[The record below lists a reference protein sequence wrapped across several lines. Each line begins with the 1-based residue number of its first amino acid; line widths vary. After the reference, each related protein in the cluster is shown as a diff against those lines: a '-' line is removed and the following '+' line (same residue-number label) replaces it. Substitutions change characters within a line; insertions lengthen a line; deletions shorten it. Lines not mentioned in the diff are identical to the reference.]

1 MREAEM
7 KKIKHAMR
15 NYTQLEGTEDA
26 EKWAE
31 EAHLNQKTESGPKIL
46 NASKQNG
53 GLTISSGSKQKNTSS

>member
-15 NYTQLEGTEDA
+15 NYTQMEGTEEA

-31 EAHLNQKTESGPKIL
+31 QAHISQKTEIRNFRSD
-46 NASKQNG
+46 
-53 GLTISSGSKQKNTSS
+53 ISSSDS